1 MPAKKADDKKK
12 KAKEEKEESSDE
24 EVIEVKTTRKVEESK
39 EEKPEVGETEKSG
52 TKDTKGVEITSFSQ
66 LDADDDK
73 KEDEIEEKEES
84 EVEEKPAEEKSPAEE
99 SSEKEVASQ
108 EEAKKWLKGI
118 TPEIETEGEGDKKS
132 KLKTFLIIIGIAAV
146 IGVITGGVFYY
157 REKVSEAPEEAVPT
171 PTETPATST
180 PTPTETEEGLDFSE
194 YAVSIL
200 NGSGI
205 HGEDGAIVE
214 LLTDAGFAEFET
226 GNADSYDYLK
236 TEVSTKEDTPV
247 AVYNKIE
254 EALSNTYDV
263 SKSESFLSED
273 SSFDV
278 IVIVGAKK

>member
-24 EVIEVKTTRKVEESK
+24 EVIEVKTTKKVEEPK
-39 EEKPEVGETEKSG
+39 EEKPEVEETGKSEI
-52 TKDTKGVEITSFSQ
+52 KDTKGAEITSFSQ

-73 KEDEIEEKEES
+73 KET
-84 EVEEKPAEEKSPAEE
+84 EVEEKPAEEESPAEE
-99 SSEKEVASQ
+99 SSEKDEASE
-108 EEAKKWLKGI
+108 EEAKKWLKGVAS
-118 TPEIETEGEGDKKS
+118 EIETEGEGDKKS
-132 KLKTFLIIIGIAAV
+132 KLKIFLIIVGIAAV

-157 REKVSEAPEEAVPT
+157 REKVSEAPEEAVST
-171 PTETPATST
+171 PTEAPVTST
-180 PTPTETEEGLDFSE
+180 PTPAETEEGLDFSE

-200 NGSGI
+200 NGSGVP
-205 HGEDGAIVE
+205 GEAGAVEE
-214 LLTDAGFAEFET
+214 LLTDVGFAEFET

-247 AVYNKIE
+247 AVYNAIE
-254 EALSNTYDV
+254 EALSDTYDV
-263 SKSESFLSED
+263 SKSESSLSED